1 LLPDVPGKHPLRFS
15 TAAIHTTQR
24 RTRQQL
30 LCSLLYMAPLPG
42 CRAESRTAESIGRS
56 SRKTN
61 GCARRTL
68 PRWAQL
74 RARHTPEAVQARI
87 EGSIYMRVVVLE
99 NGNVG
104 DVVVTQSLDKEHGLD
119 QAAIDAVRQWEF
131 EPGMKDGQPVAVE
144 VEIEMR
150 FSLKK

>member
-1 LLPDVPGKHPLRFS
+1 
-15 TAAIHTTQR
+15 
-24 RTRQQL
+24 
-30 LCSLLYMAPLPG
+30 
-42 CRAESRTAESIGRS
+42 
-56 SRKTN
+56 
-61 GCARRTL
+61 
-68 PRWAQL
+68 
-74 RARHTPEAVQARI
+74 
-87 EGSIYMRVVVLE
+87 MRVVVLE

-144 VEIEMR
+144 VEIKMR